1 MSPRQYRPI
10 PAAAVRRLRQKL
22 LAWYRRHGA
31 EFLWRQ
37 RPTPYRVLVAEVM
50 LQQTQVS
57 RVEPKYRAWL
67 RRYPT
72 LRALAGATTRE
83 LLTLWSGLGYNRRAL
98 SLRDCAR
105 VVAAR
110 HGGRL
115 PHAFSALLAL
125 PGIGPYTAHAVNIF
139 ARNRDEVC
147 VDTNV
152 RRVLIHEL
160 KLPPDCPPARVEQV
174 AWQALPKGRSREWHN
189 ALMDYGRIVAT
200 GRATGVRSVVRRPQ
214 PFLGSSRYYRG
225 RLIAALVR
233 HRFMAWPALAR
244 QVRLPIA
251 NVKKIA
257 AALARDGLVVVR
269 PNGAGL
275 PR

>member
-1 MSPRQYRPI
+1 MPHSRPI
-10 PAAAVRRLRQKL
+10 PAAAVRRLRRKL
-22 LAWYRRHGA
+22 LVWYRRHGTD
-31 EFLWRQ
+31 FLWRQ

-57 RVEPKYRAWL
+57 RVEPKYRAFL

-72 LRALAGATTRE
+72 LRALADAKTPE

-98 SLRDCAR
+98 ALRDCAR
-105 VVAAR
+105 TVVTR

-115 PHAFSALLAL
+115 PDAFTALLAL
-125 PGIGPYTAHAVNIF
+125 PGIGPYTAHAINIF

-160 KLPPDCPPARVEQV
+160 SLPSDCPPARVEQV
-174 AWQALPKGRSREWHN
+174 AWQVLLRGRSREWHN
-189 ALMDYGRIVAT
+189 ALMDYGRTVAT
-200 GRATGVRSVVRRPQ
+200 GRATGVRSSPRRPQ
-214 PFLGSSRYYRG
+214 PFIGSSRYYRG
-225 RLIAALVR
+225 RLMAALVGR
-233 HRFMAWPALAR
+233 PFMAWQTLAR
-244 QVRLPIA
+244 HLRLPIA
-251 NVKKIA
+251 RVKKIA
-257 AALARDGLVVVR
+257 AALARDGLVIVQ
-269 PNGAGL
+269 PSGAEL